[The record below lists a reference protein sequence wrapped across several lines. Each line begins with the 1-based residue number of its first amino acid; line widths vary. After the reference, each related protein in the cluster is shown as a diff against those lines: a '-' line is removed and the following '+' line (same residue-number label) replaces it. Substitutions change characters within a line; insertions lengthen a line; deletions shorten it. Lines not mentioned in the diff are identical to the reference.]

1 LQKKLR
7 QEYNS
12 VALALVKSLVLS
24 LILDFNLKNTL
35 TERQQIEKGIN
46 LAFNSF

>member
-12 VALALVKSLVLS
+12 AAPALVRSLVLS
-24 LILDFNLKNTL
+24 LTPDFNLKDIL
-35 TERQQIEKGIN
+35 TERQQIKKDTN